1 MKIILSLAGFG
12 TRIRPFTF
20 EAPKPLLPVA
30 GDTVLGWNSLFPYL
44 NNTIKKDIKTKGE
57 YQLTD
62 SLRMMLER
70 EGISIEQINIK
81 GWFDCGTKTSL
92 LETNAA
98 LSEDYQEKKAEID
111 WIKKPCYIHDSGKIK
126 NSIIGPNVSIGSGS
140 VIENSCI
147 KNLNNRKLGKYF
159 KFKYL

>member
-1 MKIILSLAGFG
+1 MTIIISLAGFG

-30 GDTVLGWNSLFPYL
+30 GDTVLGWNSIFPYL

-98 LSEDYQEKKAEID
+98 LSEDYPEKKVEID
-111 WIKKPCYIHDSGKIK
+111 WIKNPAIFMIQG
-126 NSIIGPNVSIGSGS
+126 
-140 VIENSCI
+140 
-147 KNLNNRKLGKYF
+147 R
-159 KFKYL
+159 